1 MNQDGTLGK
10 AIKNARKSY
19 PLTLEELGERVG
31 VTHAF
36 LSRVENNKVIPNDE
50 LLIKIANVLD
60 FNDSQDFLNEFR
72 ILAGSYENI
81 EENTSFFNDLKSSG
95 RLEINTFNNK
105 KKIVDKPFYKL
116 NYLFETEN
124 KIFYDIKTSIFGEK
138 VATVEL
144 PHDVLHQI
152 YKMINL
158 EIIKTIK
165 NNPSLLKS
173 IQNPEVIEEYQS
185 ERIEKKSQFIEFM
198 KYLNKTDSIENFIR
212 EIYDDEYLT

>member
-1 MNQDGTLGK
+1 MKQEGTLGN
-10 AIKNARKSY
+10 AIRNARKSY
-19 PLTLEELGERVG
+19 PLTLEELGEKVG

-50 LLIKIANVLD
+50 LLFKIANVLD

-72 ILAGSYENI
+72 ILAGSYDSI
-81 EENTSFFNDLKSSG
+81 EENTSFFNELKSSG
-95 RLEINTFNNK
+95 RLEINNLNNE
-105 KKIVDKPFYKL
+105 KKIVDKPYYKL
-116 NYLFETEN
+116 NYLFESEN
-124 KIFYDIKTSIFGEK
+124 KIFYDIKTSMFGEK

-158 EIIKTIK
+158 EIIKTVK
-165 NNPSLLKS
+165 NNPELLKS
-173 IQNPEVIEEYQS
+173 IENPEIIDEYQN
-185 ERIEKKSQFIEFM
+185 ERNIKRKEFAEHM
-198 KYLNKTDSIENFIR
+198 KYLNVTDDIKDFMR